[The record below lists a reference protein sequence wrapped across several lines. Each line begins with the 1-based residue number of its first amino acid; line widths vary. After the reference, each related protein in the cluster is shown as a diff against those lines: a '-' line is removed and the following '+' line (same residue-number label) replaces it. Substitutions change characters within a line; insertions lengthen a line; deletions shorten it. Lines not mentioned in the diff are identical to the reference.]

1 MTTLK
6 DIAEA
11 VGVSI
16 STVSR
21 VINSDVTKHV
31 SEETKSKIWRAVQEL
46 GYAPNESARKLV
58 MKKNSASKQPSMQ
71 IGFISSWTLYS
82 AEQDPFFMTIFAG
95 MRKMLEDYGYSFA
108 YVYTF
113 KELRNE
119 ATLHKVLNEQ
129 RVDGVIVFGDVDE
142 EHDIV
147 GLIQK
152 HVPAVVGV
160 MSDSPDIQNINFNH
174 IAAAETAVNHLIAQ
188 GHRQIGFIGGYG
200 HDGELESEDRFIG
213 YKLSMQKADLDIR
226 EEWLINTAWV
236 VDRSYSWMLEML
248 DRNQGKPLPTAIF
261 AASDRLALPA
271 MRAAI
276 ERGFRVP
283 QDIAFIGIDNIELS
297 QYTSPPLST
306 IHVPKFELGM
316 TAVKTLIDYMQSDF
330 KPSFQLLMPHEL
342 IVRQSSDYTRNE

>member
-31 SEETKSKIWRAVQEL
+31 SEETRSKIWRAVQEL
-46 GYAPNESARKLV
+46 GYEPNESARKLV
-58 MKKNSASKQPSMQ
+58 MKKNLVSKKPSMQ

-82 AEQDPFFMTIFAG
+82 AEQDPFFTTIYAG
-95 MRKMLEDYGYSFA
+95 MRKMLEDYGYTFA
-108 YVYTF
+108 YVFTF

-119 ATLHKVLNEQ
+119 ATLHKVLFEQ
-129 RVDGVIVFGDVDE
+129 RVDGVIVFGNVDE
-142 EHDIV
+142 DHDIV

-174 IAAAETAVNHLIAQ
+174 IAAAETAVNHLIGQ
-188 GHRQIGFIGGYG
+188 GHRQIGYIGGYG
-200 HDGELESEDRFIG
+200 CDGDLESDERYIG
-213 YKLSMQKADLDIR
+213 YKLSMQKAGLEIR
-226 EEWLINTAWV
+226 KEWLVNTEWV
-236 VDRSYSWMLEML
+236 IDRSYNWMLEML
-248 DRNQGKPLPTAIF
+248 ERSQGKQLPTAIF

-271 MRAAI
+271 MRATI
-276 ERGFRVP
+276 ERGFNVP

-330 KPSFQLLMPHEL
+330 RPSFQLLMPHEL
-342 IVRQSSDYTRNE
+342 IVRQSSDYKRNE